1 MTYTRRNP
9 HRYTAQ
15 QFVEDV
21 SATLPSA
28 LPLIHAVGRL
38 TTCGGCGAQHDGSC
52 FGTYIRR
59 KEKKIVGVEI
69 AAVCN
74 ACAAGLTMLD
84 CTTKNLVETSG
95 MFVPEASWVSA
106 AIAFRE
112 IGSEVARRGGLPSL
126 INFAGGEDD

>member
-1 MTYTRRNP
+1 MTYTTRNP

-15 QFVEDV
+15 QFVEDA

-28 LPLIHAVGRL
+28 LPLIHASGRL
-38 TTCGGCGAQHDGSC
+38 TTCGSCGAQHDGTR
-52 FGTYIRR
+52 FGTYMRR

-69 AAVCN
+69 VAVCN
-74 ACAAGLTMLD
+74 ACAAGWTILD
-84 CTTKNLVETSG
+84 CTTKNLGETSS

-112 IGSEVARRGGLPSL
+112 LGSEVAKRGGLPHL
-126 INFAGGEDD
+126 IDVKGSGDD